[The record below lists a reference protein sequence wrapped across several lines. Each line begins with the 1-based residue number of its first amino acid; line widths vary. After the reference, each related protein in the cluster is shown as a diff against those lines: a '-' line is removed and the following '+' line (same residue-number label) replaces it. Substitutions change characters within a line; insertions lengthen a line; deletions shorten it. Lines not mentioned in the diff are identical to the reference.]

1 MITNTYLS
9 LGSNLGDKKYNIF
22 KAIEDMKYLS
32 INCKKIIVSHL
43 YEADPLHFD
52 TQPTFINA
60 VCCLWT
66 ELNPF
71 ELLNELTKIQK
82 ISGKNNAF
90 INGPRKLDI
99 DIILYG
105 KHVIETPNLIIP
117 HPRMLHREFVLK
129 PLVEIAP
136 ETRHPILN
144 ETMESLLEKIT
155 QNDGNTVKIEPFRHN

>member
-43 YEADPLHFD
+43 YETDPLHFD

-71 ELLNELTKIQK
+71 ELLNDFLISFIDVGPLQK
-82 ISGKNNAF
+82 QCNYSRN
-90 INGPRKLDI
+90 
-99 DIILYG
+99 
-105 KHVIETPNLIIP
+105 
-117 HPRMLHREFVLK
+117 
-129 PLVEIAP
+129 
-136 ETRHPILN
+136 
-144 ETMESLLEKIT
+144 
-155 QNDGNTVKIEPFRHN
+155 